1 MIYKKHTEGFMF
13 IYSVRAS
20 TLRFFAVI
28 ILTIAMLLGIVIFA
42 RNEATAYTAATGV
55 DFSGIKTNEDRLA
68 FISKFVSGVSGEPCE
83 TISFSVPENFD
94 RIMLAYNEIQK
105 SQGLDITKYK
115 NKKVTR
121 YTYEAEKWGE
131 EETPVF
137 INLIVY
143 RNKIIACDVSSQ
155 NPEGFVKPLV
165 NLY

>member
-1 MIYKKHTEGFMF
+1 MF

-28 ILTIAMLLGIVIFA
+28 LLTLSALVGIILFGK
-42 RNEATAYTAATGV
+42 NEATAYTASTEV
-55 DFSGIKTNEDRLA
+55 DFSGIRTNEDRLE
-68 FISKFVSGVSGEPCE
+68 FISKFVTGVTGNPTSTE
-83 TISFSVPENFD
+83 SFSVPANFD
-94 RIMLAYNEIQK
+94 RIMLSYNEIQK

-131 EETPVF
+131 EGVPVF

-155 NPEGFVKPLV
+155 DPSGFVKPLV

>member
-1 MIYKKHTEGFMF
+1 MF

-28 ILTIAMLLGIVIFA
+28 ILTVATLVGIVFFA
-42 RNEATAYTAATGV
+42 RSEASAQAAATEV

-68 FISKFVSGVSGEPCE
+68 FISKFVTGVSGEPKE
-83 TISFSVPENFD
+83 SVSFTIPKNFD
-94 RIMLAYNEIQK
+94 RILLSYNEIQK

-121 YTYEAEKWGE
+121 YTYELENYENSGE
-131 EETPVF
+131 RVF

-143 RNKIIACDVSSQ
+143 KNKIIACDVSSA